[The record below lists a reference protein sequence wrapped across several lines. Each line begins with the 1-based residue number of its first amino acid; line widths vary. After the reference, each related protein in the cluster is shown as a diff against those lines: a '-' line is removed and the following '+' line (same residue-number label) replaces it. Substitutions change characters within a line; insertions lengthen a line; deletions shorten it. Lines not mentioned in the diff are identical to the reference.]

1 VAALLV
7 ERRWHELV
15 VKAAVGMMIVVV
27 GWSARSCS
35 QDQFDQLGFL
45 SAVVW
50 VSTVVFPYVALEIL
64 YVDVAQRLN
73 VAVGAAH
80 LEARVAHV
88 VGDAPRTVDVAA
100 VDALVLP
107 LEHSELA
114 PAQGTG
120 HSLFFCRVG
129 ARVCSCVCVPVFD
142 AIKDSRPT

>member
-1 VAALLV
+1 
-7 ERRWHELV
+7 
-15 VKAAVGMMIVVV
+15 M
-27 GWSARSCS
+27 
-35 QDQFDQLGFL
+35 
-45 SAVVW
+45 
-50 VSTVVFPYVALEIL
+50 FPYVALEIL

-142 AIKDSRPT
+142 AGNETTDLYQSQRFAR